1 MNTSEQQSKHAQTGI
16 YTNVEE
22 LIGLRFFARNIQ
34 LSETRSSTS
43 TIDGESRSRYRGRGM
58 EFSEV
63 RPYYPGDDIRN
74 IDWRVTART
83 QTTYTKLFQ
92 EEKERPVYIVVDQ
105 RSNMFFASQGEF
117 KSVLA
122 TKLAALIG
130 WAALGNNDRIGAMIF
145 SNFDEVE
152 LRAKRGK
159 HAQLNLIHQLV
170 SFNHSLNQPFPE
182 RNDLQKD
189 QFPLT
194 HNEQENTVDRKS
206 KTLADSFKELR
217 HIVKPGSAIF
227 VISDFHDFDDHCEES
242 VSMLSRHTDVHLLH
256 VFDQLEHKL
265 PLRSNLT
272 MTDGENR
279 FQLSN
284 FGKNAINQY
293 KHSFE
298 DHIKKMS
305 DYAVARKIVFSSLEN
320 TQSIDT
326 HIEQLFAT
334 ASKSRKISTRAA
346 K

>member
-1 MNTSEQQSKHAQTGI
+1 MNTLEEKNKHGQTGI

-105 RSNMFFASQGEF
+105 RSTMFFASQGEF

-122 TKLAALIG
+122 AKLAALIG
-130 WAALGNNDRIGAMIF
+130 WAALSNNDRIGAMVF
-145 SNFDEVE
+145 SDFGEVE

-182 RNDLQKD
+182 PNGLQKD
-189 QFPLT
+189 QEPLA
-194 HNEQENTVDRKS
+194 HDKQETTDEIKP

-217 HIVKPGSAIF
+217 HIAKPGSAIF
-227 VISDFHDFDDHCEES
+227 VISDFHDFDESCEES

-265 PLRSNLT
+265 PLRTNLT

-284 FGKNAINQY
+284 LGKNAITRY
-293 KHSFE
+293 THSFE
-298 DHIKKMS
+298 SHMKRIS
-305 DYAVARKIVFSSLEN
+305 DYAIARKIVFSSLEN
-320 TQSIDT
+320 AHSMDT

-334 ASKSRKISTRAA
+334 SSKSRKLNTRAPR
-346 K
+346 